1 VSTAGCS
8 FSSGLGARGSGLFL
22 AALAACSPNP
32 GGSDGGSD
40 AGDPEIILK
49 ASGTASVHPLGAAFL
64 ADAGLA
70 NPGVAGL
77 QLRIEEPFKV
87 AVGDPLGVFG
97 SMTLDATGT
106 FSVPNI
112 SSELVN
118 LGVAAGIRDDSA
130 DGGSS
135 ARIVR
140 SATVLYDVALEG
152 QKPVADITSG
162 KAFAIPTAFHNRLN
176 AAITPAAISAIT
188 MAGGNQNNLQAAGWV
203 LGRVVDASGAP
214 VSSVTVSASPA
225 SYNAQFFYPNA
236 DFTGT
241 GASTSAN
248 GTFVFVHTGGAVATF
263 RINVAGR
270 SEYKQRN
277 LGAAKDAA
285 LVLTYYPGTTPP
297 P

>member
-1 VSTAGCS
+1 MSQRLAP
-8 FSSGLGARGSGLFL
+8 AL
-22 AALAACSPNP
+22 AALLAAACSPNP
-32 GGSDGGSD
+32 GGNDGGSD
-40 AGDPEIILK
+40 GGGTTEVIFS

-64 ADAGLA
+64 ADAGLS

-97 SMTLDATGT
+97 TKILDATGT
-106 FSVPNI
+106 FTVPDI

-140 SATVLYDVALEG
+140 SATVIYDVALEG
-152 QKPVADITSG
+152 EKPRGDITNG
-162 KAFAIPTAFHNRLN
+162 KAYAIPTPFHDRLN
-176 AAITPAAISAIT
+176 AALGTATIQGVTSGSG
-188 MAGGNQNNLQAAGWV
+188 GGNQSTLQAAGWV
-203 LGRVVDASGAP
+203 LGRVVDSAGAP
-214 VSSVTVSASPA
+214 VAGVTITASPS
-225 SYNAQFFYPNA
+225 SYTAQFFYPNA

-241 GASTSAN
+241 GAATSAN
-248 GTFVFVHTGGAVATF
+248 GTFIFVHKGGDVATF
-263 RINVAGR
+263 RINVNGR

>member
-1 VSTAGCS
+1 V
-8 FSSGLGARGSGLFL
+8 RLFL
-22 AALAACSPNP
+22 AAASAALALVACSSPSGNDGG
-32 GGSDGGSD
+32 GGSGG
-40 AGDPEIILK
+40 GDPQEIIFS

-97 SMTLDATGT
+97 SKILDATGT
-106 FSVPNI
+106 FTIGDI

-140 SATVLYDVALEG
+140 SATVLYDVALET
-152 QKPVADITSG
+152 QKPQGDITGG
-162 KAFAIPTAFHNRLN
+162 KAYAIPTAFHDRLN
-176 AAITPAAISAIT
+176 AAVGTTAIQAIT
-188 MAGGNQNNLQAAGWV
+188 GMSMGGNQSTLQAAGWV
-203 LGRVVDASGAP
+203 LGRVVDSTGAP
-214 VSSVTVSASPA
+214 VSGVTITASPS
-225 SYNAQFFYPNA
+225 SYTAQFFYPNA
-236 DFTGT
+236 DYSGT
-241 GASTSAN
+241 QASTSSN

-263 RINVAGR
+263 RVNVAGR

-285 LVLTYYPGTTPP
+285 LVLTYYPGTVQP
-297 P
+297 

>member
-1 VSTAGCS
+1 MR
-8 FSSGLGARGSGLFL
+8 ARLAASALA

-32 GGSDGGSD
+32 GGNDGGSD
-40 AGDPEIILK
+40 AGTGEVIFK
-49 ASGTASVHPLGAAFL
+49 ASGTASVHPLAAAWL

-77 QLRIEEPFKV
+77 TLRMEEPFKV
-87 AVGDPLGVFG
+87 AVGDPLGLFG
-97 SMTLDATGT
+97 QSTLDAAGT
-106 FSVPNI
+106 FSIGGI

-118 LGVAAGIRDDSA
+118 LGVAAGIRDDSV

-152 QKPVADITSG
+152 KKPEADIVNG
-162 KAFAIPTAFHNRLN
+162 KAFAIPTPFHDQLGR
-176 AAITPAAISAIT
+176 AVTPAAIQGIT
-188 MAGGNQNNLQAAGWV
+188 GVSGPSTLQGAGWV

-214 VSSVTVSASPA
+214 VAGVTIQASPA
-225 SYNAQFFYPNA
+225 SYNPQFFYPSA
-236 DFTGT
+236 DYTSTGS
-241 GASTSAN
+241 ATSAN
-248 GTFVFVHTGGAVATF
+248 GTFLFVHTGGAVSTF
-263 RINVAGR
+263 RISVSGR
-270 SEYKQRN
+270 TEYKQRN